1 MSRERKH
8 GDQTVQAVA
17 EAMAT
22 RRRELI
28 AQPLSQIWGELAEA
42 AISEV
47 CRHLLNKE
55 GK

>member
-8 GDQTVQAVA
+8 ENLIVQAVA
-17 EAMAT
+17 EAMAA

-28 AQPLSQIWGELAEA
+28 AQPLSQIWGELAEV
-42 AISEV
+42 AIAEV
-47 CRHLLNKE
+47 GRRLLKE

>member
-8 GDQTVQAVA
+8 EDPTVQVVA

-28 AQPLSQIWGELAEA
+28 AQPLSQIWGELAEV
-42 AISEV
+42 AIAEV
-47 CRHLLNKE
+47 GRRLLRE